1 MDVSSQLAPMDIH
14 QVQSDIHAI
23 DLDNIAYGLAAPHGT
38 SSSAPSGLSGISRLR
53 RSASS

>member
-23 DLDNIAYGLAAPHGT
+23 DLDNIAYGG
-38 SSSAPSGLSGISRLR
+38 SSWLVVLGPIWLLRHQSLR